1 MDGVVIANEI
11 IDQARKN
18 KNEECFIFKVD
29 FEKAYDSVNWSFLL
43 YMMERMGFCVKWR
56 NWIKSCLQS
65 NSVSILV
72 NGSPTSEFNMV
83 RGLRQG
89 DPIAPFLFLIVV
101 EGLAGIMRSAV
112 AKRLF
117 KGYEVGKDKV
127 LISHLQYA
135 DDTLLIGAKSA
146 ENIMVLKS
154 ILKCFELVSGL
165 RINFHKSQFIG
176 INSDEDFVQMAVH
189 KLFCCVG
196 SVPFKFLGILVGANP
211 MRIAT
216 WSPVIESFKKRLSS
230 WQHNLIS
237 FGGRVT
243 LIKLVFNSLS
253 IYFFSFFKAPVAVI
267 LELEK
272 IQRRFL
278 WGRGEDRRGVH
289 WVSWS
294 KVCRSKGEG
303 GLGVK
308 NLSLFNL
315 SLLGKWRWRLLFE
328 CDALWVRVLRSRY
341 VARMGGSGGFS
352 NPECFKRG
360 SPWWRD
366 LGCLGNRLFG
376 VHNGWFQRLFQIALD
391 KDACISSLG
400 EWRDGSWLWSLIW
413 RRRLFDWEKR
423 DEEDLL
429 NCLKDVKPVTDAEDG
444 WLWIHAKDGAYS
456 VQNAYLVLL
465 NEVTNP
471 DNIFFKRL
479 WLCNVPPKLRCLAWR
494 VSKDGV
500 PTLLNLASRGV
511 LGEHDPVRCIFC
523 GVEVESVDH
532 LFYSCSWS
540 YGVWQK
546 VYEWFGFCS
555 VFPIGVKCHFNSH
568 WNFLR
573 LDKRHHHLWM
583 SFWFVCI
590 WCIWVARNKFIF
602 EKTSLN
608 LEEAH
613 DILSDNLGDS
623 SCQYK

>member
-1 MDGVVIANEI
+1 
-11 IDQARKN
+11 
-18 KNEECFIFKVD
+18 
-29 FEKAYDSVNWSFLL
+29 
-43 YMMERMGFCVKWR
+43 MGFCVKWR

-101 EGLAGIMRSAV
+101 EGLVGIMRSAV

-127 LISHLQYA
+127 FISHLQYA

-146 ENIMVLKS
+146 DNIMVLKS

-196 SVPFKFLGILVGANP
+196 SVPFKFLGIPVGANP
-211 MRIAT
+211 RRIA
-216 WSPVIESFKKRLSS
+216 SCVVSS
-230 WQHNLIS
+230 
-237 FGGRVT
+237 
-243 LIKLVFNSLS
+243 
-253 IYFFSFFKAPVAVI
+253 PVAVI

-289 WVSWS
+289 W
-294 KVCRSKGEG
+294 
-303 GLGVK
+303 
-308 NLSLFNL
+308 
-315 SLLGKWRWRLLFE
+315 

-429 NCLKDVKPVTDAEDG
+429 NCLKDVKPVTDVEDG

-523 GVEVESVDH
+523 GVEVDATSTLIGISCGWIRGIIIFGCLSG
-532 LFYSCSWS
+532 LFVSGA
-540 YGVWQK
+540 YG
-546 VYEWFGFCS
+546 
-555 VFPIGVKCHFNSH
+555 
-568 WNFLR
+568 
-573 LDKRHHHLWM
+573 
-583 SFWFVCI
+583 
-590 WCIWVARNKFIF
+590 
-602 EKTSLN
+602 
-608 LEEAH
+608 
-613 DILSDNLGDS
+613 
-623 SCQYK
+623 